1 MEFTV
6 KEVIELL
13 RKRFL
18 IIVIGTLVGFSSFYI
33 FSQYIA
39 KPYYTASVQLYVNP
53 ATADPMENLNELNY
67 AQKVVNTYINFLQ
80 TKVFYQRILEE
91 TGLDYSLQQL
101 KDMTKISAVG
111 NTEIF
116 QIQVTAYDREDAYIL
131 TKAMQEIAPIMIQE
145 IKEGAKIMVVDPV
158 VMPSRP
164 SGPNILINTLMGGCF
179 FFLLA
184 IILIFFWEMLD
195 VNVKNEEELQKK
207 YQHPILGAIPI
218 YGSGQKHGG
227 FLQRIPGLRRFK
239 KIDRQSEMELNTDT
253 KFVITEAYR
262 ALRMNL
268 RYTLRKDDCKKILIN
283 SPIPE
288 DGKTTTS
295 AHTAVSIAQTGAKV
309 LLLDC
314 DLRKGRLHSL
324 FKLRS
329 QPGISEALSGMRAE
343 NEVIQHTRYE
353 NLHII
358 ARGAIPPNPTELIGS
373 TQMEEFLRKL
383 EKSYDYIIIDSPPI
397 NVVSDAL
404 GLIKQVDGII
414 MVVKEKVTSHPNIS
428 KALSKYQIADAR
440 LLGFVING
448 VSFSQGNRKKSHY
461 YYYQS
466 EKND

>member
-13 RKRFL
+13 RKRIL
-18 IIVIGTLVGFSSFYI
+18 IIIIGTLIGVSSFYI

-39 KPYYTASVQLYVNP
+39 KPYYTASVQLFVNP
-53 ATADPMENLNELNY
+53 DTADPLANLNELTY

-80 TKVFYQRILEE
+80 TKVFYQRVLEE

-101 KDMTKISAVG
+101 NEMTEISAVG

-116 QIQVTAYDREDAYIL
+116 QIQVTAYDREDSYIL
-131 TKAMQEIAPIMIQE
+131 TEAMQEIAPVMIQE

-158 VMPSRP
+158 VMPKSP
-164 SGPNILINTLMGGCF
+164 SGPNVIMNTLIGGSL

-207 YQHPILGAIPI
+207 YQLPVLGAVPI
-218 YGSGQKHGG
+218 YGSGQKNRSL
-227 FLQRIPGLRRFK
+227 LQRLPGLRRIMK
-239 KIDRQSEMELNTDT
+239 SDMQSENELNLDT

-268 RYTLRKDDCKKILIN
+268 RYTLRKDGCKKVLIN
-283 SPIPE
+283 SPMPE

-295 AHTAVSIAQTGAKV
+295 AYTAISIAQTGASV

-324 FKLRS
+324 FKLKS
-329 QPGISEALSGMRAE
+329 QPGISEVLSGMRSE
-343 NEVIQHTRYE
+343 NEVIQQTRHE

-358 ARGAIPPNPTELIGS
+358 TRGAIPPNPTELLGS
-373 TQMEEFLRKL
+373 TQMEELLRKL
-383 EKSYDYIIIDSPPI
+383 EKNYDYIIIDSPPV

-404 GLIKQVDGII
+404 GLIKQVDGVI
-414 MVVKEKVTSHPNIS
+414 MVVKEKVTSHPNIG
-428 KALSKYQIADAR
+428 KALAKYQIVEAR

-448 VSFSQGNRKKSHY
+448 VSFSQGSRKKSHY
-461 YYYQS
+461 YYYQN